1 MLPNTSLPPPRFSP
15 ILPGSAAS
23 LPRACRGESGGLRQ
37 LRASLLRLGQLSAS
51 QPHSGARQPHSGA
64 RQPRP
69 RGSHLPAAGA
79 GRAAAPGGSASAPRG
94 SRAHPPQPAPSSLA
108 HSELAPLLRAAP
120 GAPLPA
126 RRSAPLQAPAS
137 LTAGARSRGAAL
149 APLFHGRPEQQ
160 RTRQRLRG
168 GCERA
173 SARCRPPGPAGS
185 AAARA
190 WRRLVCRAPPGPR
203 HPQAPPGPRAAG
215 GSGGERAERGR
226 CARVCA
232 RSTAGCA
239 HTGGWRST
247 GVLPNSAARLG
258 KRMANRSKAN
268 PRLLEYLE
276 LEGTHKDQGV
286 QVLRLPPSCT
296 YKIPPMRGCMN
307 NRLIVLVFT
316 SSISCLF
323 SWDFTRWL

>member
-51 QPHSGARQPHSGA
+51 QPHSGA

-173 SARCRPPGPAGS
+173 PAVARLARPAAPQPEPGAGSFVGPRPGRVTHRPRPGRGLRAAAAGS
-185 AAARA
+185 AQSGDAVPGCVPAARQGV
-190 WRRLVCRAPPGPR
+190 RTRE
-203 HPQAPPGPRAAG
+203 G
-215 GSGGERAERGR
+215 GGAQEFSQ
-226 CARVCA
+226 
-232 RSTAGCA
+232 T
-239 HTGGWRST
+239 
-247 GVLPNSAARLG
+247 VLHVWGNEWLTAARLTP
-258 KRMANRSKAN
+258 AS
-268 PRLLEYLE
+268 
-276 LEGTHKDQGV
+276 
-286 QVLRLPPSCT
+286 
-296 YKIPPMRGCMN
+296 
-307 NRLIVLVFT
+307 
-316 SSISCLF
+316 
-323 SWDFTRWL
+323 